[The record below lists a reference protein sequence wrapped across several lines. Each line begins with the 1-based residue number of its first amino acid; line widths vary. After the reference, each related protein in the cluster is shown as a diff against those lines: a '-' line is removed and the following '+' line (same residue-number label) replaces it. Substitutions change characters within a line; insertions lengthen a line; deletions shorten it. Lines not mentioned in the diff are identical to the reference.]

1 MPVVRPT
8 AARRVAALAM
18 GAAALALAAN
28 TVLPW
33 WPHDCPHHAAM
44 AAAVPAEGLAP
55 AAADEAEP
63 HDHAAHLAALA
74 AAGEPDAAADHHDHA
89 AHMAA
94 LAAAAAP
101 DPHAGH
107 HRHHGAAAANAD
119 LHADHA
125 APAAPPAAA
134 HRGHTGHAGHGDG
147 PGMSA
152 PCFGAGGGH
161 GDSEVPCTCDG
172 RTPPVVHLPSAVVL
186 LPTTA
191 SVLATLPR
199 EVGRR
204 VHRAVTLPRRSFPP
218 HSLPLAQAPPRA
230 G

>member
-8 AARRVAALAM
+8 VARRLAALAM
-18 GAAALALAAN
+18 GVAALALVAN

-44 AAAVPAEGLAP
+44 AAVVPAEGLAP

-63 HDHAAHLAALA
+63 HDHAAH
-74 AAGEPDAAADHHDHA
+74 
-89 AHMAA
+89 MAA
-94 LAAAAAP
+94 LAAAAADPHAGHHGQHGESEPAP

-107 HRHHGAAAANAD
+107 
-119 LHADHA
+119 A
-125 APAAPPAAA
+125 APAATPTAA
-134 HRGHTGHAGHGDG
+134 HHGHAGHGDG
-147 PGMSA
+147 PGLSA

-172 RTPPVVHLPSAVVL
+172 RTPPVVHLPTAVVL

-191 SVLATLPR
+191 SVLATLAR
-199 EVGRR
+199 DAGRSIGE
-204 VHRAVTLPRRSFPP
+204 AATLPRRSFPP
-218 HSLPLAQAPPRA
+218 HSLPLAQAPPAA